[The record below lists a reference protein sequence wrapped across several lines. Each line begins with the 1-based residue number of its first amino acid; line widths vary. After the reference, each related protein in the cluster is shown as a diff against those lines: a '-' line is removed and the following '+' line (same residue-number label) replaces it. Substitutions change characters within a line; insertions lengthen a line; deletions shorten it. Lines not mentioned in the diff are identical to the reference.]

1 MLAGVTPVLVHNCGP
16 GVATEDDA
24 MLALGRADELQA
36 SRNDYFMADV
46 KGTTAVIGVFN
57 SKTKAFTTRI
67 GINGGG
73 AMPSGWTLR
82 PGEEFVQAAG
92 HAEQGILS
100 SLGPNE
106 HAVFGAASRNFCVAI
121 CSPMLNVRGVT
132 VGGAGLRGHAA
143 QNSPFTTFWATGD

>member
-1 MLAGVTPVLVHNCGP
+1 
-16 GVATEDDA
+16 

-82 PGEEFVQAAG
+82 PVEEFVQAAG

-121 CSPMLNVRGVT
+121 CSPMLNVRGGDSGWCRAT
-132 VGGAGLRGHAA
+132 WSRCTELAIHDLLGHWRLERHDDFAG
-143 QNSPFTTFWATGD
+143 TTGNFERFGL

>member
-1 MLAGVTPVLVHNCGP
+1 MLAGITPVLVHNCGP

-24 MLALGRADELQA
+24 MLALNRAEELQA

-57 SKTKAFTTRI
+57 SQTKTFTTRI

-92 HAEQGILS
+92 HAEEGILN

-106 HAVFGAASRNFCVAI
+106 HAVFGPASRNFCVAI
-121 CSPMLNVRGVT
+121 CSPVLNVRGVML
-132 VGGAGLRGHAA
+132 GGAGIRGHAA
-143 QNSPFTTFWATGD
+143 QNSPFTIFWATGG